1 MHAETE
7 GNEPSPSEQLCKCKS
22 RKSWQGIGHKYKN
35 TRQEQNIV
43 EMCNWG
49 EKLPGPWHGGGPS
62 LDTDTLVSWLPI
74 RSEWAIIC
82 TTHTADS
89 LQNIFTPDLKYIHP
103 WLGIYSPL
111 TKHSAANV
119 PCITPW
125 REAYPSI
132 RCSHLLI
139 RIWRRSMVKMLL
151 HQNRHV
157 QVVSKKKQSFEVV
170 ATYRV
175 VVVRGSRLG
184 RKGGRG
190 EEGDSL
196 KEPPALLLP
205 PLQLPQSSS
214 SVACRKYP
222 TGFRGARIKYLP
234 Q

>member
-1 MHAETE
+1 
-7 GNEPSPSEQLCKCKS
+7 
-22 RKSWQGIGHKYKN
+22 
-35 TRQEQNIV
+35 
-43 EMCNWG
+43 MCNWG
-49 EKLPGPWHGGGPS
+49 GMQLSGPRHSVPS
-62 LDTDTLVSWLPI
+62 LELDTDTLVSWLPI

-82 TTHTADS
+82 TTHTADT

-103 WLGIYSPL
+103 WLGIYSPWPNTL
-111 TKHSAANV
+111 LQMCLASST
-119 PCITPW
+119 TPW

-139 RIWRRSMVKMLL
+139 RIWRRSTVKRLPAPSE
-151 HQNRHV
+151 QTSPGC
-157 QVVSKKKQSFEVV
+157 QQEKQSFEVV

>member
-1 MHAETE
+1 
-7 GNEPSPSEQLCKCKS
+7 
-22 RKSWQGIGHKYKN
+22 
-35 TRQEQNIV
+35 
-43 EMCNWG
+43 MCNWG

-103 WLGIYSPL
+103 WLGIYSPWPNTL
-111 TKHSAANV
+111 LQMCLASST
-119 PCITPW
+119 TPW

-190 EEGDSL
+190 RLTEGASCS
-196 KEPPALLLP
+196 AAAAVAAATILLLRG
-205 PLQLPQSSS
+205 LPQISYGLSGSADQISSPVKLWS
-214 SVACRKYP
+214 FHIL
-222 TGFRGARIKYLP
+222 TI
-234 Q
+234 